1 MEIAPRSQVDNATD
15 TGALRRILIAVGL
28 VLVVLILAAVAVYAG
43 AFLML
48 APMMQ

>member
-1 MEIAPRSQVDNATD
+1 MEQIEPPVGTQDRASL
-15 TGALRRILIAVGL
+15 LRRTLVAVGIVLAAL
-28 VLVVLILAAVAVYAG
+28 VLIGVAVYAG

>member
-1 MEIAPRSQVDNATD
+1 MKEMHPPNGVDHPH
-15 TGALRRILIAVGL
+15 ALRRIAVTAGL
-28 VLVVLILAAVAVYAG
+28 VLVVLILIAVAIYAG